1 MIFIIRNLF
10 LYFNKLTSQL
20 LNFYAV
26 SGVSLNLF
34 NNSSRYFPF
43 TFNFQNRI

>member
-1 MIFIIRNLF
+1 MSFIIRNLF
-10 LYFNKLTSQL
+10 LYSNKLTNQL
-20 LNFYAV
+20 LNIYAV

-43 TFNFQNRI
+43 TFNLQNRI